1 MSEFTIPII
10 GNLLESIAAEFKDR
24 VKPVPGSVLRVD
36 LCGGANFLGGRI
48 CHTGIYLGNDE
59 IAEITNVR
67 GKARAHVVD
76 PSDFLNGQGTNF
88 IRTGLNIYVAT
99 DGCGR
104 ALAAPEIAERAR
116 AGCGAAGVRAL
127 PARAGEY
134 DLVDNNCHTFV
145 VRCVTGREPS
155 RPKLND
161 RDVAAALKRVF
172 KCERVTWEPTG
183 FSTVSCSFDDEDG

>member
-48 CHTGIYLGNDE
+48 CHTGIYLGSDE

-116 AGCGAAGVRAL
+116 GCFGPPGGRPL
-127 PARAGEY
+127 RARAGDY